1 MARVVRVRIT
11 VVMMAVWVGWKL
23 LGFETDAAAAAGG
36 RKRQVMS
43 QSKAAD
49 SEG

>member
-1 MARVVRVRIT
+1 MARVVRVRVT

-23 LGFETDAAAAAGG
+23 LGFETDAAAGG